1 MINYRKRVLNL
12 TNKLKYQS
20 SLKLAATLALIAI
33 CGQLPAQTA
42 ESISQPSNNQDAIL
56 LALSF
61 ITVVLVGFVVFM
73 VSDKLITISAIRV
86 RGASVLED
94 EDATAD
100 LSLIPSLKEIVPAGA
115 YPSYVG
121 KVHNLNRGFDVKIA
135 GKAELVVAGD
145 LNSPSHSVKPTD
157 FLGMQPIPKMVVEEG
172 QEVKAG
178 DALFFDKNKPEVLY
192 TAPVSGEVT
201 QIRRGEKRSIVEVV
215 ILADKQVSFKDFG
228 KANPNNLS
236 REEVVNRMLESG
248 LWTTLRQRPF
258 DVTPDHNDIP
268 KGIFISGFDSA
279 PLAVNYNFTLQ
290 GESVAFQAGI
300 DALRKLTNGHVH
312 LSLNAA
318 KTPADTYLNAQN
330 VEKHWFKGAHPA
342 GTVGVQIHHISPVA
356 KGESAWYINPQDV
369 VILGRL
375 FTEGHYNTKQLVAVA
390 GPEVTKPQYY
400 TTYKGANVGAL
411 VNNNLNIEHVRYI
424 SGNVLTGTA
433 VTGTDHLG
441 AYDRLVSVV
450 EEGDFYEFLG
460 WILPSYA
467 RPSLSPTFPWG
478 IYPGME
484 YDVNTNTHGEER
496 AFVMTG
502 QYEEVLPMDV
512 YPQHLLKAIMAR
524 DFEKMEGLGIY
535 EVGEE
540 ELAICEFV
548 CTSKQPVQAILRE
561 GLDYMREQS

>member
-1 MINYRKRVLNL
+1 MISYRKRVLNL

-56 LALSF
+56 LGLSL
-61 ITVVLVGFVVFM
+61 ITVVLIGFVVFM
-73 VSDKLITISAIRV
+73 VSDKLITISAVRV
-86 RGASVLED
+86 RGESVLED

-100 LSLIPSLKEIVPAGA
+100 LSLIPSMKEIL
-115 YPSYVG
+115 PSGSYAEYVG
-121 KVHNLNRGFDVKIA
+121 KVHNLKRGFDVKIS
-135 GKAELVVAGD
+135 GKAQLLVAGD
-145 LNSPSHSVKPTD
+145 LNSATHSVKPTD
-157 FLGMQPIPKMVVEEG
+157 FLGMQPIPKMMVEEG

-178 DALFFDKNKPEVLY
+178 DPLFFDKNKPEVLF

-201 QIRRGEKRSIVEVV
+201 QIRRGAKRSIAEVI
-215 ILADKQVSFKDFG
+215 ILADKEVKFKDFG
-228 KANPNNLS
+228 VANPNDLTRDEIVS
-236 REEVVNRMLESG
+236 RMLESG
-248 LWTTLRQRPF
+248 MWTALRQRPF
-258 DVTPDHNDIP
+258 DVMPNHNDDP

-300 DALRKLTNGHVH
+300 DALRKLTSGKVH

-318 KTPADTYLNAQN
+318 KKPADTYLAAQN

-342 GTVGVQIHHISPVA
+342 GTVGVHIHHISPVA
-356 KGESAWYINPQDV
+356 KGETAWYINPQDV

-375 FTEGHYNTKQLVAVA
+375 FTEGKYNTKQLVAVA

-400 TTYKGANVGAL
+400 STYKGANVGAL
-411 VNNNLNIEHVRYI
+411 VNNNTNIEHVRYI

-433 VTGTDHLG
+433 VSATDHIG
-441 AYDRLVSVV
+441 SYDRLVSVV

-460 WILPSYA
+460 WLLPSYA

-478 IYPGME
+478 IYDKME

-512 YPQHLLKAIMAR
+512 YPQQLLKAIMAR

-548 CTSKQPVQAILRE
+548 CTSKQPVQAILRD